1 MNDDYYNAQLY
12 NIENRLKNLEVKLM
26 SKLDDIID
34 KTNLIDKRQE
44 VIDLKLQLMSLPKLK
59 CEDKK
64 DE

>member
-1 MNDDYYNAQLY
+1 MNDVYNHALSY
-12 NIENRLKNLEVKLM
+12 LNPSEFYLLLTLM

>member
-26 SKLDDIID
+26 SKLDDILD

>member
-44 VIDLKLQLMSLPKLK
+44 VIDLKLQLMSMPKLK
-59 CEDKK
+59 HEDKK